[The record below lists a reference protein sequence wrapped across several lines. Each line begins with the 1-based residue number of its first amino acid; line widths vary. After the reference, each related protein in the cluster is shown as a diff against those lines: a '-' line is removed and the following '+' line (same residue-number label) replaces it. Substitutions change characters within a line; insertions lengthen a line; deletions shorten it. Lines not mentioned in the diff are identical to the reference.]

1 LLPDYLPKE
10 KEAGGRTRLPPKSIL
25 KCDINVTIDNNANDN
40 DLQKRHRRQDEEEEC
55 SSDTGLSSLSTSTEE
70 GTYALTTLV

>member
-1 LLPDYLPKE
+1 
-10 KEAGGRTRLPPKSIL
+10 L
-25 KCDINVTIDNNANDN
+25 KCDNPATIDNNANDN
-40 DLQKRHRRQDEEEEC
+40 DLQKRHHHRRQDEEEEEEC